1 MVRIFIALVLVLS
14 LELFANDAYGR
25 EEPSEAALMQK
36 IESFLDA
43 GSFVRNKE
51 FIKIIFDPYTHYY
64 KSQRIDTLKVV
75 QTLKDNGLLKLV
87 FNSPQ
92 ELVLHFKTNGS
103 PLFFVKVMSDTLRN
117 IGYYRYVTQASQLNA
132 EEFSWSITLKSEY
145 ATDPVIL
152 QQELQKSGCSIMD
165 IEKNS
170 QYEWSYSIDMSRAY
184 LNVTQLQPREK
195 LTLKRSLYSY
205 WLDVSKIEELEIH
218 SSARNQWY
226 PSIAYYDASMHLL
239 KIIQENEVYKY
250 MNLEMP
256 QEAKYIKITDLYTLK
271 NVKDELV
278 LHPKGAK

>member
-64 KSQRIDTLKVV
+64 KLQRIDTLKVV

>member
-1 MVRIFIALVLVLS
+1 MVKVLLAFFITLS
-14 LELFANDAYGR
+14 FELFANELYLDDR
-25 EEPSEAALMQK
+25 PSEAALMQK
-36 IESFLDA
+36 IQSFLES
-43 GSFVRNKE
+43 GSFSRNRE

-64 KSQRIDTLKVV
+64 KAEKVDTLKVV
-75 QTLKDNGLLKLV
+75 KTLKDNGLLKLT
-87 FNSPQ
+87 FSSPK
-92 ELVLHFKTNGS
+92 ELVLHFKINGS

-117 IGYYRYVTQASQLNA
+117 IGYYRYVTVASHLDA
-132 EEFSWSITLKSEY
+132 EEFGWSISLKSEY
-145 ATDPVIL
+145 ATDPVVL
-152 QQELQKSGCSIMD
+152 QQELQKSGSSIMD

-170 QYEWSYSIDMSRAY
+170 PYEWTYSVDMSKAY
-184 LNVTQLQPREK
+184 LNVPQLQPHEK